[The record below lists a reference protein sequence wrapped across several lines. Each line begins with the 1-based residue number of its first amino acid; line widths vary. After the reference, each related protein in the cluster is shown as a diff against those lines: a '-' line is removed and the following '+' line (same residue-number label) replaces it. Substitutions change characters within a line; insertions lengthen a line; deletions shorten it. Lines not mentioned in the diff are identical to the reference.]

1 MATEYGLTG
10 ELTSLV
16 SERDQNFRVATS
28 GGDRYVFKIANGNES
43 AVTTDFQ
50 IKALLHLENR
60 QCAFATPI
68 VRLTLAGAESS
79 NISDG
84 DESNVCRVVSYV
96 AGIPLSAN
104 EMSPK
109 LATSFGKSAAAL
121 DIALA
126 DFTHAGDSPSLL
138 WDLQRAADLRP
149 LLQHVDDAALNAV
162 LATCLDDFDMRV
174 QPALSSLRK
183 QVIHADL
190 NSDNV
195 LVEEDQQDTIAG
207 VIDFGDMTRAPLVM
221 EVAIAA
227 SYLRANDADALLLI
241 RPFVTAF
248 HRVLPL
254 LDEELALLFDLIR
267 ARLAASITILR
278 WRAATRGADDQYS
291 SQNLLSERSAETFLQ
306 RLDALGR
313 DAFAASVRDACRF

>member
-1 MATEYGLTG
+1 MATVYGLTG

-16 SERDQNFRVATS
+16 SERDQNFRVTAS
-28 GGDRYVFKIANGNES
+28 DGDRSVFKIANENES
-43 AVTTDFQ
+43 AVTTDLQ
-50 IKALLHLENR
+50 IKALLHLGEF
-60 QCAFATPI
+60 QCEVATPT
-68 VRLTLAGAESS
+68 VQLTLAGADISS
-79 NISDG
+79 ISDG
-84 DESNVCRVVSYV
+84 DVSNMCRVVSYV

-104 EMSPK
+104 ELSPK
-109 LATSFGKSAAAL
+109 LAARLGESAAAL

-126 DFTHAGDSPSLL
+126 NFSHPGDRQSLL
-138 WDLQRAADLRP
+138 WDLQRASDLRP
-149 LLQHVDDAALNAV
+149 LLPYVDDATLHAEVSA
-162 LATCLDDFDMRV
+162 CLDDFDARV
-174 QPALSSLRK
+174 QPALPSLRK

-195 LVEEDQQDTIAG
+195 LVEAHRQDTIAG
-207 VIDFGDMTRAPLVM
+207 VIDFGDMTRAPLIM

-227 SYLRANDADALLLI
+227 SYLRESDADVLLLI
-241 RPFVTAF
+241 RPFVTAY

-291 SQNLLSERSAETFLQ
+291 SQNLLNERSAETFLQ

-313 DAFAASVRDACRF
+313 DAFLASIRDACRF